1 MNVVQIQAYQRD
13 TVIFTRI
20 KLKFSH
26 NTGGKNFTRPLV
38 IMSEIY
44 KERVILPK
52 ALVL

>member
-1 MNVVQIQAYQRD
+1 MNVVQIQADQRD

-26 NTGGKNFTRPLV
+26 NTGGKNSTRLLV
-38 IMSEIY
+38 ITSEIY
-44 KERVILPK
+44 KGQVILPK